1 MSGKNKF
8 KHFSYSSSKWV
19 IKLWRQLATSTTH
32 LAQELLMNVQFSGG
46 SRNFA
51 KETRAL
57 KVRNTLLSH
66 QKLTM
71 TNWEHHWSWCSYIYT
86 RSCPRT
92 QCWSFYGHLAFEGN
106 WKGEKDQKVGASWA
120 DCKSKKLSFW
130 SVIFSYST
138 QQWTISRSDCDVRPK
153 MDFIQNPAIISS
165 MVGLRRSS
173 KALPSQTWTNKKDYG
188 HCLVVCCPP
197 DPLQLSESQ
206 WNYYIWEIC
215 SENWWDAPKTVT
227 PAAGTGPQKGSNSS
241 PWHVCSCTSSAIF
254 IWALINWLPFLQAS
268 WQLFCR

>member
-71 TNWEHHWSWCSYIYT
+71 TNWEHHWSWSSYIYT

-138 QQWTISRSDCDVRPK
+138 QQWTISRLYYDVWWKVDC
-153 MDFIQNPAIISS
+153 IQLVTTSS
-165 MVGLRRSS
+165 VVGPRRSS
-173 KALPSQTWTNKKDYG
+173 KALPKAKLAQKKVFG
-188 HCLVVCCPP
+188 GLLLVWPMTAF
-197 DPLQLSESQ
+197 
-206 WNYYIWEIC
+206 WI
-215 SENWWDAPKTVT
+215 
-227 PAAGTGPQKGSNSS
+227 PANP
-241 PWHVCSCTSSAIF
+241 
-254 IWALINWLPFLQAS
+254 
-268 WQLFCR
+268 

>member
-1 MSGKNKF
+1 MKSAG
-8 KHFSYSSSKWV
+8 
-19 IKLWRQLATSTTH
+19 
-32 LAQELLMNVQFSGG
+32 
-46 SRNFA
+46 
-51 KETRAL
+51 TR
-57 KVRNTLLSH
+57 H

-71 TNWEHHWSWCSYIYT
+71 TNWEHHWSWSSYIYT